1 MRDKNHTETRRHT
14 QVGNMPHAIKEVPV
28 HKTDPQVTEMVAPP
42 AVPQGATAPGEMPA
56 QPAGASGGD
65 GPGR

>member
-1 MRDKNHTETRRHT
+1 
-14 QVGNMPHAIKEVPV
+14 MPHAIKEVPV